1 MKPADIQRLREPS
14 HELDALPV
22 FRLPL
27 GERLAGLC
35 RQVIREHQD
44 GEISPVRPRGRPR
57 KAGSWLEADLF
68 ILLRTVGPYAP
79 NPQQR
84 MNLTDADRY
93 RIIAKT
99 VSIVT
104 GEPRSA
110 KSVKDR
116 LAAYRGYALLHPS
129 RTGPPVNLCDSDTPR
144 AKEIRDVLATE
155 RAWRARDL

>member
-35 RQVIREHQD
+35 RQVIREHQ
-44 GEISPVRPRGRPR
+44 EEESAPERRRGRPR

-68 ILLRTVGPYAP
+68 LLLRVVGPYAP
-79 NPQQR
+79 NPKQR

-93 RIIAKT
+93 RVIAET
-99 VSIVT
+99 VSTVT
-104 GEPRSA
+104 GEPRSSR
-110 KSVKDR
+110 SVKDR
-116 LAAYRGYALLHPS
+116 LAALRRYSLRHPS
-129 RTGPPVNLCDSDTPR
+129 SHGPPINLCDSDTER
-144 AKEIRDVLATE
+144 AKEIRDGLATE
-155 RAWRARDL
+155 RAWRSRES